1 MAKLSKDT
9 TVDDLNVYEKLS
21 NSVTSTDLT
30 NTIKTKILDTV
41 NLTVPDWIELQDV
54 LIKTM
59 AISGNK
65 GAGTL
70 PGFDSS
76 INEYWIMSM
85 YMGEVQNSNTNY
97 KASYEFVQYISG
109 YNRSIGLNVDFDEGS
124 IYVRRV
130 EISTSAKYGD
140 GDFSNP
146 DNRIVSNYSHWSCI
160 NPKASSS
167 NTVSLCQWHNGEF
180 LGLGKFEGIS
190 SATAYSVTIPAGVSL
205 VKVTYGSHVPGD
217 GNGTWNYNM
226 VALRKNGTMIGFGG
240 DYQGAYKY
248 GVLGNSLNAQ
258 IVSVTSGDVLVLHS
272 SDVRADNLLS
282 YDPNEINE
290 KFTTMP
296 TACVPYCTMIVEA
309 IE

>member
-1 MAKLSKDT
+1 MMKAVYDQDASG
-9 TVDDLNVYEKLS
+9 TVDDSDKLGGQLPS
-21 NSVTSTDLT
+21 YYAKASDLT
-30 NTIKTKILDTV
+30 NKVDKVSGKGLSTNDFTSAYKTKLDNLDT
-41 NLTVPDWIELQDV
+41 NL
-54 LIKTM
+54 
-59 AISGNK
+59 
-65 GAGTL
+65 
-70 PGFDSS
+70 
-76 INEYWIMSM
+76 
-85 YMGEVQNSNTNY
+85 
-97 KASYEFVQYISG
+97 
-109 YNRSIGLNVDFDEGS
+109 
-124 IYVRRV
+124 
-130 EISTSAKYGD
+130 SAKVDKVTGKGLSANDFTSTYKTKLDNLDTNLSAKANASAVLTKTNTTAFTPTGD
-140 GDFSNP
+140 YHPATKKYVD
-146 DNRIVSNYSHWSCI
+146 D
-160 NPKASSS
+160 KASS

-240 DYQGAYKY
+240 DYQGVYKY

-272 SDVRADNLLS
+272 SDVKADNLLS
-282 YDPNEINE
+282 YDPDEINK

>member
-1 MAKLSKDT
+1 M
-9 TVDDLNVYEKLS
+9 
-21 NSVTSTDLT
+21 
-30 NTIKTKILDTV
+30 
-41 NLTVPDWIELQDV
+41 
-54 LIKTM
+54 
-59 AISGNK
+59 
-65 GAGTL
+65 
-70 PGFDSS
+70 
-76 INEYWIMSM
+76 
-85 YMGEVQNSNTNY
+85 
-97 KASYEFVQYISG
+97 
-109 YNRSIGLNVDFDEGS
+109 
-124 IYVRRV
+124 
-130 EISTSAKYGD
+130 
-140 GDFSNP
+140 
-146 DNRIVSNYSHWSCI
+146 
-160 NPKASSS
+160 
-167 NTVSLCQWHNGEF
+167 
-180 LGLGKFEGIS
+180 GLGKFEGIS

-272 SDVRADNLLS
+272 SDAKADNLLS
-282 YDPNEINE
+282 YDPDKINE